1 MFFYLSQFLSFLA
14 MPLTLVLL
22 FLAFGYWKRK
32 SPFGRKSI
40 LLGIVL
46 LYLFS
51 NQFLANSVMR
61 WWEPEV
67 VDFNVLEHH
76 EVGIILTGVTNIN
89 RSSGERTFFARGAD
103 RVTHTLQLYRLGK
116 INKILITGGL
126 GLDPS
131 QDTPEAQLLKNVLL
145 LAGVPEDS
153 ILLEPLAKNTR
164 ENALFSKQL
173 LDSSGYPSQQKHLLI
188 TSASH
193 MPRAKACFD
202 KVGLQTSIFPVDYY
216 GEDLRFNIP
225 VLFFPDPQSMLMW
238 HKLFKEWI
246 GITMYKVAGY
256 I

>member
-22 FLAFGYWKRK
+22 FLAFGFWKRK
-32 SPFGRKSI
+32 KALGRKSI
-40 LLGIVL
+40 LLGILL

-61 WWEPEV
+61 WWESEV
-67 VDFNVLEHH
+67 VDFRDLEHH

-89 RSSGERTFFARGAD
+89 KSSGERTFFARGAD

-116 INKILITGGL
+116 IDKILITGGL

-145 LAGVPEDS
+145 LAEVPEDS

-173 LDSSGYPSQQKHLLI
+173 LDAEGFTSQQKHLLI

-193 MPRAKACFD
+193 MTRAKACFD

-216 GEDLRFNIP
+216 AEDLRFNIP
-225 VLFFPDPQSMLMW
+225 VLFFPDPQAMLMW

-246 GITMYKVAGY
+246 GIAMYKVAGY

>member
-1 MFFYLSQFLSFLA
+1 M
-14 MPLTLVLL
+14 L
-22 FLAFGYWKRK
+22 F
-32 SPFGRKSI
+32 
-40 LLGIVL
+40 GIVL

-51 NQFLANSVMR
+51 NQFLANSAML

-67 VDFNVLEHH
+67 VDFNNLEHH

-89 RSSGERTFFARGAD
+89 KSSGERTFFARGAD

-145 LAGVPEDS
+145 QAGLPEDS
-153 ILLEPLAKNTR
+153 ILVEPLAKNTR
-164 ENALFSKQL
+164 ENALFTKNM
-173 LDSSGYPSQQKHLLI
+173 LDAAGCPKDQKHILI

-202 KVGLQTSIFPVDYY
+202 KVGLKTSIFPVDYY
-216 GEDLRFNIP
+216 AEGLRFNIP
-225 VLFFPDPQSMLMW
+225 MLLFPDPQAMLMW

-246 GITMYKVAGY
+246 GIAMYKLAGY